1 MLSKIMQ
8 SNPECIYL
16 CCQYSD
22 AILAVQQLDTL
33 GNTIPIV
40 SCSTIMKQEFLD
52 AVGDLANGIYLE
64 NAFNLKSENPEYL
77 ELAEYCREKNGTEP
91 DVYVTQA
98 YDSLKVMLE
107 AVEKFGPDRAAIKD
121 YIYTLKDWQGVSGT
135 ITMSDV
141 GTPMRDIYIVKVE
154 DGKFVQVDGVILK
167 STGVV
172 YE

>member
-1 MLSKIMQ
+1 M
-8 SNPECIYL
+8 
-16 CCQYSD
+16 
-22 AILAVQQLDTL
+22 
-33 GNTIPIV
+33 
-40 SCSTIMKQEFLD
+40 
-52 AVGDLANGIYLE
+52 
-64 NAFNLKSENPEYL
+64 KSENPEYL

-121 YIYTLKDWQGVSGT
+121 SHLRWKDWQGRFRYNY
-135 ITMSDV
+135 DERF